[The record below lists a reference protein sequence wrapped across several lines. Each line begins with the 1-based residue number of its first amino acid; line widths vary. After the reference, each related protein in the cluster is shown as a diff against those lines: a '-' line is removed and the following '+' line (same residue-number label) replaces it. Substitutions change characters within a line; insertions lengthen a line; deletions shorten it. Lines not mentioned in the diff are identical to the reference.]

1 MTTLQKLAKGI
12 HSFQK
17 GYFARNRELFE
28 ELAENGQTPETLFI
42 TCSDSRVLPNHIT
55 GSGPGELFIVRNVG
69 NVIPKLDLIGGTA
82 SALEYG
88 VQVLGVKQIIVCG
101 HTLCGAIDAML
112 DPKRMDNL
120 PLVRRWLAQTSRV
133 REVIEERYSGLSHD
147 AQRMAAVEENVLI
160 QLENLREYDFIRDK
174 MDAGTL
180 QISGWVFDVE
190 TGGVFDYDPDAAEF
204 APLVVEPSQRSLP

>member
-1 MTTLQKLAKGI
+1 MQKLASGI

-28 ELAENGQTPETLFI
+28 KLAIDGQTPETLFI

-69 NVIPKLDLIGGTA
+69 NLIPKLDLIGGTA

-88 VQVLGVKQIIVCG
+88 VQVLGVSHVIVCG
-101 HTLCGAIDAML
+101 HTKCGAIEAMME
-112 DPKRMDNL
+112 PERTEKL
-120 PLVRRWLAQTSRV
+120 PLVRRWLQQTKRV
-133 REVIEERYSGLSHD
+133 REVIVQRYGDLTPE
-147 AQRMAAVEENVLI
+147 AQRIAAVEENVLL

-174 MDAGTL
+174 MDQGKL

-190 TGGVFDYDPDAAEF
+190 TGNVFDYDPDACEF
-204 APLVVEPSQRSLP
+204 ALLGGEAPTK